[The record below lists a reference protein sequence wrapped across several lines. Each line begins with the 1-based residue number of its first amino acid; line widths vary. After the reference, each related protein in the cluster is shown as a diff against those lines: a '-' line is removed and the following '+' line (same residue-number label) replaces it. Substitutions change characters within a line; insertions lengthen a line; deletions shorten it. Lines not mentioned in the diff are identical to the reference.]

1 MDKTTLLRP
10 RLSEKTFGL
19 ASANTVYVFDV
30 PGSVNKH
37 TVAAAVAAQFEVT
50 VINVNM
56 TNVKG
61 KAKRTIRKGG
71 RAVSG
76 QQSDRKKAYVTL
88 KKGDKLPFFETS
100 EDSKKG
106 DPSSPKA
113 SKGKQTTRTVEKT
126 VKADAKPARRG
137 LLRMR
142 KSGEK

>member
-1 MDKTTLLRP
+1 MEKTTLLKP

-19 ASANTVYVFDV
+19 ANTNTVYVFDV
-30 PGSVNKH
+30 PASANKL

-50 VINVNM
+50 VVNVNM

-61 KAKRTIRKGG
+61 KSKRTIRKGG

-88 KKGDKLPFFETS
+88 KEGSKLPFFDT
-100 EDSKKG
+100 DDDKKG
-106 DPSSPKA
+106 KKTEKKA
-113 SKGKQTTRTVEKT
+113 EKAAPVAT
-126 VKADAKPARRG
+126 KSVKTENKTARRG